1 MSRHA
6 LLIALS
12 LALSPALAAAEDT
25 TVYKSKGAAG
35 ENVYSQ
41 LETTGAEEHKVGINE
56 PEAGPAQ
63 AAAPAKTPAQQAC
76 DKARANYELL
86 ASDRRVQFDRDGDGT
101 PEEMTAEERASNRDM
116 AKRQVDAYCDQPAKG
131 Q

>member
-1 MSRHA
+1 MNRHA

-12 LALSPALAAAEDT
+12 LALAPALAAAEDT
-25 TVYKSKGAAG
+25 TVYKSKGASG

-56 PEAGPAQ
+56 PDAAPAQ
-63 AAAPAKTPAQQAC
+63 AGAPAKTPAQQAC
-76 DKARANYELL
+76 EKARANYELL

-116 AKRQVDAYCDQPAKG
+116 AKRQVDAYCDQPAEG

>member
-12 LALSPALAAAEDT
+12 LAFAPALAAAEDT
-25 TVYKSKGAAG
+25 TVYKSKGASG

-41 LETTGAEEHKVGINE
+41 IETTGAEERRVGINE
-56 PEAGPAQ
+56 PDAVPAE

-76 DKARANYELL
+76 EKARANYELL

-116 AKRQVDAYCDQPAKG
+116 AKRQVDAYCEAPAEG

>member
-25 TVYKSKGAAG
+25 TVYKSKGASG

-41 LETTGAEEHKVGINE
+41 LETTGAEEHTVGTSE
-56 PEAGPAQ
+56 PEAAPAP
-63 AAAPAKTPAQQAC
+63 AAAPAKSPAEQAC
-76 DKARANYELL
+76 EKARANYELL
-86 ASDRRVQFDRDGDGT
+86 ASDRRVQFDRDGDGK
-101 PEEMTAEERASNRDM
+101 PEEMSAEERASNRDM
-116 AKRQVDAYCDQPAKG
+116 AKRQVDAYCDQPAEG

>member
-25 TVYKSKGAAG
+25 TVYKSKGASG

-63 AAAPAKTPAQQAC
+63 ATAPAKTPAQQAC

-116 AKRQVDAYCDQPAKG
+116 AKRQVDAYCDQPAEG